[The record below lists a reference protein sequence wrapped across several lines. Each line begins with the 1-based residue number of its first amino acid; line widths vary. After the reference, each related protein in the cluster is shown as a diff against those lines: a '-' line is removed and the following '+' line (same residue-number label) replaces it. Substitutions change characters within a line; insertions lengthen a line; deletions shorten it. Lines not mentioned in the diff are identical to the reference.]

1 MPPSRNITD
10 FFKRPS
16 FAFTTPETPPS
27 KKRDSVNAGDSPAV
41 TSPLTEPPSSSF
53 FSNRASSLP
62 SSQIDQSQ
70 SYPVKQEAGDG
81 GGKTVQSAENLSP
94 QTSFASQRVVR
105 DGKEVVISSD
115 GDDTDSIASL
125 ESPEDLLA
133 KLAPPAPKDIPDKKE
148 TTEDK
153 PETKDVLRTR
163 RAKVDRSKSSAS
175 HFSIPHYKNTIES
188 LVTDA
193 VDDNETEACIAR
205 LRLTFNKAEESA
217 ADPNSDGQGKQL
229 HEDMLTSA
237 LGGDNDDGPGLQR
250 VLDAIRRTE
259 AFDRERAWSFFSDKA
274 IPPPG
279 PEFPRD
285 SVTPGTYMDALR
297 GWFPVAVHR
306 HLTMLDLTELQSPIH
321 ESARFIRALWILLYQ
336 GNSCRMNWLLGFST
350 LVSRGIPIAYLMLTV
365 M

>member
-1 MPPSRNITD
+1 MQKKLDMPPSRNITD

-16 FAFTTPETPPS
+16 FALTTPETSPS
-27 KKRDSVNAGDSPAV
+27 KKRDSDNASDSPAA

-70 SYPVKQEAGDG
+70 SHPVKQGAGDG
-81 GGKTVQSAENLSP
+81 GGETAQSAENPSQ

-133 KLAPPAPKDIPDKKE
+133 KLAPPAPKEIPDKKE

-163 RAKVDRSKSSAS
+163 RAKGDGSKSSAS
-175 HFSIPHYKNTIES
+175 RFSIPQYKNTIES
-188 LVTDA
+188 LVMDA
-193 VDDNETEACIAR
+193 VDDNETEASIAR
-205 LRLTFNKAEESA
+205 LRLTLNKAEDSA
-217 ADPNSDGQGKQL
+217 ADSNSDGQEKQL

-259 AFDRERAWSFFSDKA
+259 AFDREKAWSFFSDKVT
-274 IPPPG
+274 PPPA
-279 PEFPRD
+279 PEFPRN
-285 SVTPGTYMDALR
+285 SVAPGTYMDALR
-297 GWFPVAVHR
+297 GWCSVAAHR
-306 HLTMLDLTELQSPIH
+306 LVMLGLTGLQSPIR
-321 ESARFIRALWILLYQ
+321 ESALFIQALWILL
-336 GNSCRMNWLLGFST
+336 
-350 LVSRGIPIAYLMLTV
+350 
-365 M
+365 